1 MWLLSSSSASSALRS
16 GQACFAYNHD
26 NIKVNDFVGNDGN
39 YKILRP
45 IPLDAINRNKETV
58 EQNPGF

>member
-1 MWLLSSSSASSALRS
+1 MALMTDRHVS
-16 GQACFAYNHD
+16 LTIND